1 MSVKIRLAR
10 YGAKKNPFYRVV
22 ATDSRSPRD
31 GRHIEQI
38 GVYDPTRDPPEFRYD
53 EARMTHWLK
62 NGATPSD
69 TIRELLKKA
78 QRAAAAA
85 AEAAK

>member
-10 YGAKKNPFYRVV
+10 YGAKKTPFYRIV
-22 ATDSRSPRD
+22 ATDKRAPRD
-31 GRHIEQI
+31 GRHIEQLGI
-38 GVYDPTRDPPEFRYD
+38 YDPCREPPEFRYD
-53 EARMTHWLK
+53 EERMSHWLK
-62 NGATPSD
+62 HGAVPSD

-85 AEAAK
+85 AKTA